1 MTMPR
6 EVDHVGHWNSPADAL
21 MRDRLIPSSS
31 RHKRNSS
38 LRCAVRRYSRSGRA
52 TNSAPWQRIE
62 PKARCCAELRQAPK
76 SSGSRFVSVALGVA
90 SWVHYRGRSARS
102 PRKPSVRIGGHPTDL
117 SATSFPTSQSSFSG
131 RKTPLRTS
139 PRSLAAACA
148 RPSGFSAVIANGLAM
163 RSPPSCRKFSFVAAR
178 AICA

>member
-76 SSGSRFVSVALGVA
+76 SSGSRFVGVALGVA
-90 SWVHYRGRSARS
+90 SWVHYRGRDARR
-102 PRKPSVRIGGHPTDL
+102 PRKTTDRTVRRPTNW
-117 SATSFPTSQSSFSG
+117 SRTFSPTSLSPCG
-131 RKTPLRTS
+131 ERTLRH
-139 PRSLAAACA
+139 RSLPSSDAACA
-148 RPSGFSAVIANGLAM
+148 PSSATWKALASGPARPSQ
-163 RSPPSCRKFSFVAAR
+163 RSSRKFSFV
-178 AICA
+178 IECATSA